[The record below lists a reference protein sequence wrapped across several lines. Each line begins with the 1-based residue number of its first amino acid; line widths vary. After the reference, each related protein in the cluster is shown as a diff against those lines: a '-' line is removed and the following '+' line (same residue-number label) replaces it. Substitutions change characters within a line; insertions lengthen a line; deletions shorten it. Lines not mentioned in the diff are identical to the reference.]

1 MATLP
6 YKLQPRKMNVG
17 PKAGK
22 IIYSA
27 APVLGQKVSF
37 HELCKEIADDSTV
50 GTADVKAVLDR
61 LSKVIVRN
69 LKKSLAVD
77 CGDLGIFRPSLTSK
91 SVEDPKEFKTSMI
104 APARVVFTPRMEF
117 KNSLRECGFVLVRP
131 EDDKPDGQ
139 TTTPS
144 TPPSSNT
151 HSGGAEGSIGGGL

>member
-6 YKLQPRKMNVG
+6 YKLQARKMSVG

-37 HELCKEIADDSTV
+37 HELCKELADDSTV

-117 KNSLRECGFVLVRP
+117 KNSLRECGFVFVRP
-131 EDDKPDGQ
+131 GDDKPDEGQ
-139 TTTPS
+139 QPS
-144 TPPSSNT
+144 TPNPGN
-151 HSGGAEGSIGGGL
+151 SGGGGGQGSIGGGL

>member
-6 YKLQPRKMNVG
+6 YRLQARKMNVG

-22 IIYSA
+22 VIYSA
-27 APVLGQKVSF
+27 APILGQKVSF

-50 GTADVKAVLDR
+50 GRADVKAVLDR

-77 CGDLGIFRPSLTSK
+77 CGDLGTFRPSLTSQ

-131 EDDKPDGQ
+131 GEDNPEGQ
-139 TTTPS
+139 
-144 TPPSSNT
+144 
-151 HSGGAEGSIGGGL
+151 EGSGTPTPNGGGNGGEQGSQGGGL